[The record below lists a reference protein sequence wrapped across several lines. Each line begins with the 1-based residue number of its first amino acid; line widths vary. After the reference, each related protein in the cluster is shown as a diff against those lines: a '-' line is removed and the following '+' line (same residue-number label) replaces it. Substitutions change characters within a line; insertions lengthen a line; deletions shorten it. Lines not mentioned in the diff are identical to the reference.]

1 MCGVCVSPTVQTL
14 RSALSIIP
22 QEATLF
28 EGSLRTNLDPLGERS
43 DADIWQALQ
52 TCRLGER
59 LAVAAAATT
68 TIDGGTRNGSTGTC
82 TEDHPVSLL
91 DHRVAEGGEN
101 FSVGQRQ
108 LLCLARVLLRRRKI
122 LVLDE
127 ATASVD
133 SMNDALIQK
142 AVLEAFDGSTIIS
155 IAHRIPTIVN
165 YDVVLVMDAG
175 VKQELGSPK
184 ALLDDPNSA
193 FSALVNEYKGG
204 SRPVV

>member
-1 MCGVCVSPTVQTL
+1 MPFPSQTL
-14 RSALSIIP
+14 RGALSIIP

-43 DADIWQALQ
+43 DADIWEAVQ

-59 LAVAAAATT
+59 LAAAATT
-68 TIDGGTRNGSTGTC
+68 TTNGSTGTSS
-82 TEDHPVSLL
+82 EDDRLSLL
-91 DHRVAEGGEN
+91 DRRVAEGGEN

-165 YDVVLVMDAG
+165 YDRVLVMNAG
-175 VKQELGSPK
+175 VQQELGSPK

-204 SRPVV
+204 SAPVV

>member
-1 MCGVCVSPTVQTL
+1 MPFPSQTL
-14 RSALSIIP
+14 RGALSIIP

-43 DADIWQALQ
+43 DADIWQAVQ

-59 LAVAAAATT
+59 LAAAATT
-68 TIDGGTRNGSTGTC
+68 TTNGSTGTSS
-82 TEDHPVSLL
+82 EDDRLSLL
-91 DHRVAEGGEN
+91 DRRVAEGGEN

-165 YDVVLVMDAG
+165 YDRVLVMNAG
-175 VKQELGSPK
+175 VQQELGSPK
-184 ALLDDPNSA
+184 ALLADPHSA

-204 SRPVV
+204 SAPVV